1 MRRMTER
8 PLTAVVCECSF
19 AGTHA
24 LGTSVRGRRSAL
36 PRLLTTVL
44 VAALGLPSAVCAR
57 DAGPLAAAGLKLR
70 ACEDRVEH
78 LTAEV
83 GRLQAQLLALQRAG
97 GEPTRGGRDGGA
109 IQGGGGARAGTAN
122 EAPPGVLA
130 PSAMPVGRV
139 DLDDPHRRRQE
150 VAGRASFHL
159 HKCRCRFT

>member
-1 MRRMTER
+1 
-8 PLTAVVCECSF
+8 VCECSF
-19 AGTHA
+19 PSTHA
-24 LGTSVRGRRSAL
+24 LGTSEPGRRSAL

-44 VAALGLPSAVCAR
+44 VAALGLPSAVCTR
-57 DAGPLAAAGLKLR
+57 DEGLLASTGTKLR
-70 ACEDRVEH
+70 VCEDRVEH

-83 GRLQAQLLALQRAG
+83 GRLQAQLLALQRAD
-97 GEPTRGGRDGGA
+97 GEPTRGGQDGA
-109 IQGGGGARAGTAN
+109 IGGGGGARAGTAN
-122 EAPPGVLA
+122 EAPSGVLV

>member
-1 MRRMTER
+1 MTKR

-44 VAALGLPSAVCAR
+44 VAALGLPSAVCTR

-97 GEPTRGGRDGGA
+97 GEPTRGGRDGA
-109 IQGGGGARAGTAN
+109 LGGGGGVRAGTAN

-139 DLDDPHRRRQE
+139 GLDDARRRRQE
-150 VAGRASFHL
+150 VAGSVPFHSHEGVISL
-159 HKCRCRFT
+159 HVKLH